1 MLSYFCRKIFRMQLE
16 NILAISGKP
25 GLYKMVSNV
34 GTAAIVQSLLDGKR
48 MPVNATHKVSALED
62 IAIYTYDEDIPLSEV
77 FDKIYDKES
86 GGPAISHKSPAE
98 ELRDYMGEVLPKF
111 DEERVYSS
119 DLKKLFQW
127 YNLLQKQDML
137 IREEADTG
145 SSVVDA
151 EIIEESSDDD
161 KEA

>member
-1 MLSYFCRKIFRMQLE
+1 MQLE

-25 GLYKMVSNV
+25 GLFKMVSNAGKAV
-34 GTAAIVQSLLDGKR
+34 IVQSLLDGKR
-48 MPVNATHKVSALED
+48 MPVNAAHKVSALED

-86 GGPAISHKSPAE
+86 GGAAISHKSSGD
-98 ELRDYMGEVLPKF
+98 ELRDYMGAVLPKF

-127 YNLLQKQDML
+127 YNLLHKHDML
-137 IREEADTG
+137 VREAAAGAADEST
-145 SSVVDA
+145 VVDA
-151 EIIEESSDDD
+151 EIIEESKDESG
-161 KEA
+161 EA